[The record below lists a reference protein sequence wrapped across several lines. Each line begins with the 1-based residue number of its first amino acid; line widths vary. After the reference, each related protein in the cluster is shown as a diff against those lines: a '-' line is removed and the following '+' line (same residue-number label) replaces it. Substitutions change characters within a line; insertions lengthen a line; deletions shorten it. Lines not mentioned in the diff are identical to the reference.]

1 MCVFSFDDGMV
12 AASWY
17 AWLALRSRVSMSAI
31 GSVIVMGGTASLA
44 AVPRALGLGD
54 LALGLSAIGGATE
67 RDGTARPQGPRARG
81 ARPGGRPGPSP
92 AGLADARE
100 LPGVRHLPQA
110 DPAQAELAEDRVR
123 TAAPLATGVSAD
135 GELGLPVRLLDQS
148 LLGHCL
154 PPTGSADGG
163 HDGVTGEGEAELAEQ
178 LATLVV
184 VRGGGDQRDVHAAL
198 PVDAV
203 DVDLAE
209 HRLLVET
216 EGVVAVAV
224 ELLGGKAT
232 EVADSGQ
239 GQRQQPVQ
247 ELPHAVAAQG
257 DLRAD
262 RHALAQLEL
271 RDGLAGPDDGRLLA
285 GDGGQVADRAV
296 HQLGVTGG
304 LADAHVD
311 HDLGQPRDLHDVGV
325 AELRLQRRGDVRPV
339 VLEQPGQLTDG
350 GGHGSQRSLPVRR
363 ETRTLRPS
371 SSVR

>member
-1 MCVFSFDDGMV
+1 MRWV
-12 AASWY
+12 
-17 AWLALRSRVSMSAI
+17 
-31 GSVIVMGGTASLA
+31 
-44 AVPRALGLGD
+44 LGD
-54 LALGLSAIGGATE
+54 LARGPLGDRWYSV
-67 RDGTARPQGPRARG
+67 DGL
-81 ARPGGRPGPSP
+81 P

-154 PPTGSADGG
+154 SPTGSADGG
-163 HDGVTGEGEAELAEQ
+163 HDGLTGEGEAQLAEQ
-178 LATLVV
+178 LAALVV
-184 VRGGGDQRDVHAAL
+184 VRGGGDQRDVHTAL

-224 ELLGGKAT
+224 ELLGVQAT
-232 EVADSGQ
+232 EVADTGQ
-239 GQRQQPVQ
+239 GQAQQPVQ
-247 ELPHAVAAQG
+247 ELPHAVAAKG

-271 RDGLAGPDDGRLLA
+271 RDGLAGPDDGRLLT
-285 GDGGQVADRAV
+285 GDRGEVADGAV
-296 HQLGVTGG
+296 HQLCFATGPPHPPAGAG
-304 LADAHVD
+304 L
-311 HDLGQPRDLHDVGV
+311 
-325 AELRLQRRGDVRPV
+325 LQ
-339 VLEQPGQLTDG
+339 
-350 GGHGSQRSLPVRR
+350 
-363 ETRTLRPS
+363 
-371 SSVR
+371 

>member
-1 MCVFSFDDGMV
+1 MCVLSFEDGMI
-12 AASWY
+12 AESWY
-17 AWLALRSRVSMSAI
+17 AWLAFRRRVSMSAM
-31 GSVIVMGGTASLA
+31 GSVIVMTGGASLA

-54 LALGLSAIGGATE
+54 LARGLSAIGGASDVE
-67 RDGTARPQGPRARG
+67 VVRPL
-81 ARPGGRPGPSP
+81 P
-92 AGLADARE
+92 AGLAHAGE
-100 LPGVRHLPQA
+100 FSGVGHLPQA

-123 TAAPLATGVSAD
+123 TAAPLATGVSTD
-135 GELGLPVRLLDQS
+135 GELGLAVRLLDQS

-154 PPTGSADGG
+154 SPTGSADGG
-163 HDGVTGEGEAELAEQ
+163 HDGLTGEGEAELAEQ

-224 ELLGGKAT
+224 ELLGVQAT
-232 EVADSGQ
+232 EVADTGQ
-239 GQRQQPVQ
+239 RQRQQPVQ
-247 ELPHAVAAQG
+247 ELPHPVAAEG

-285 GDGGQVADRAV
+285 GDGGEVADGAV
-296 HQLGVTGG
+296 HQLGVARG
-304 LADAHVD
+304 LTHAHVD
-311 HDLGQPRDLHDVGV
+311 DDLRQARDLHDVLV
-325 AELRLQRRGDVRPV
+325 VELRLQRRRDGLAV
-339 VLEQPGQLTDG
+339 VGEHAGQLAG
-350 GGHGSQRSLPVRR
+350 GCAHGAQRSLPVRR
-363 ETRTLRPS
+363 ETRTLRPLS
-371 SSVR
+371 SLR